1 MADCSNR
8 LIDEVNAL
16 RRRRYPDLIVFHP
29 AHSPIPRAVMEDV
42 SSATGLTFIDFRE
55 MVVKVDSAVVPGAFN
70 RTQLRDWLRAAA
82 GVNEGILV
90 TNADE
95 VIAPWDPPDR
105 LAFFREFLK
114 VECREPSGERRGLP
128 IVLITKHHEVLD
140 LPSAGLGQ
148 GTVLAI

>member
-16 RRRRYPDLIVFHP
+16 RMRRYPDLIVFHL
-29 AHSPIPRAVMEDV
+29 AQSPIPRAVMEDV

-55 MVVKVDSAVVPGAFN
+55 TVVKVDPAVVPGAFN

-105 LAFFREFLK
+105 IAFFREFLK
-114 VECREPSGERRGLP
+114 VDCREPSGARRGLP
-128 IVLITKHHEVLD
+128 IVLITKHQEVLD